1 MKSALTVVLT
11 LSGLPLFATAALS
24 AILYYRDGDLESVI
38 ISFYELSQKPLL
50 TSLPLFAFGGYL
62 LARSSA
68 PVRLVELA
76 SALVGFLPGGLAIV
90 SVIACALVTAITGAS
105 GVTIIALGGL
115 LLPALLSK
123 GYRENFSVG
132 LLTTGGSLG
141 MLFPPSL
148 PVILFG
154 VISETPVDQLFVA
167 GILPGLL
174 ILGLISFYA
183 VRSRARES
191 TSPRTPFSWSRLGR
205 AILGAI
211 WEAPIPVV
219 VVVGIFTGFFTVSEA
234 AIATTTYIVILTTLI
249 RRDLRPAAL
258 VVIARDSM
266 MLIGGILMI
275 LGMTMAVNNA
285 IIDEEIP
292 QNIFEWVSGYMT
304 GRYAFLVA
312 LNLFLLLVGC
322 MIDIYAA
329 TVLLV
334 PLIVPI
340 AQNYGVDMRHL
351 GIIFLANLGIGYVTP
366 PVGLNLFIASVRF
379 KRPILEIY
387 RATLPFIGILL
398 VALAIITFVPGL
410 SLWLLPR

>member
-1 MKSALTVVLT
+1 MKTAIAAVLT
-11 LSGLPLFATAALS
+11 LLGLPLFATAALS
-24 AILYYRDGDLESVI
+24 AILYYRDTSLESVI
-38 ISFYELSQKPLL
+38 LNFYELSQKPLL

-62 LARSSA
+62 LARSRA

-76 SALVGFLPGGLAIV
+76 NALVGSLPGGLAIV

-115 LLPALLSK
+115 LLPALLAN
-123 GYRENFSVG
+123 GYKENFSVG

-154 VISETPVDQLFVA
+154 VISETPVDELFVA
-167 GILPGLL
+167 GILPGLVIL
-174 ILGLISFYA
+174 ILVSLYA
-183 VRSRARES
+183 VRGTQHGRA
-191 TSPRTPFSWSRLGR
+191 PRTPFSWSRLRR
-205 AILGAI
+205 ATIGAI
-211 WEAPIPVV
+211 WEVPIPLG
-219 VVVGIFTGFFTVSEA
+219 VVGGIFSGFFTVSEA
-234 AIATTTYIVILTTLI
+234 AVVTTTYIVILTTLI
-249 RRDLRPAAL
+249 RRDIRFAELL
-258 VVIARDSM
+258 TIARDSM
-266 MLIGGILMI
+266 VLIGGILMI

-292 QNIFEWVSGYMT
+292 QRLFEWAQGYMT
-304 GRYAFLVA
+304 HRHTFLIT
-312 LNLFLLLVGC
+312 LNVFLLLVGC

-334 PLIVPI
+334 PLIVPL

-379 KRPILEIY
+379 KRPILQIY
-387 RATLPFIGILL
+387 WATLPFIAILL

-410 SLWLLPR
+410 SLWLLD